1 MPRFSIE
8 KLFSQSIEVLRR
20 GNLLCS
26 TKILVSKKIMDKSE
40 GGGEGGREGLSRF
53 SVRNFC
59 LTVFKKFVEDS
70 FRVRQKLWYRKMVG
84 IRGGAS
90 ITIFRRIVLS
100 HSSESSRRGILLCF
114 RMSRVPKKLFLR
126 GEYHDFL

>member
-20 GNLLCS
+20 GNLLSS

-59 LTVFKKFVEDS
+59 LTVSKKFVEDS
-70 FRVRQKLWYRKMVG
+70 FRVRQKFWYRKMVG

-90 ITIFRRIVLS
+90 ITIFRQTVL
-100 HSSESSRRGILLCF
+100 
-114 RMSRVPKKLFLR
+114 
-126 GEYHDFL
+126 